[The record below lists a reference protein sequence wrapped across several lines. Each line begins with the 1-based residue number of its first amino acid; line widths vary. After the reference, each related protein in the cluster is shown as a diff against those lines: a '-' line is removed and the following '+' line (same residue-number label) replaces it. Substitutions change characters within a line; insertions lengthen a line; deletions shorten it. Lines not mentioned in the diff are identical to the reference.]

1 MGFDLSSALHTLSVT
16 LWDPPSV
23 FKVLL
28 FLFSGPTAGTDTN
41 LMNILWMLLHSV
53 YFWSC
58 ACTLNALL
66 GLGNLTNCLGGW
78 NLTPECLYHHAVP
91 SPLGNGNDCCKS
103 PQGIHPT
110 LYPNRY
116 WWQLERTT
124 DYDQANCKQYKFQH
138 LAGLWKPTGFS
149 KPY

>member
-1 MGFDLSSALHTLSVT
+1 
-16 LWDPPSV
+16 
-23 FKVLL
+23 
-28 FLFSGPTAGTDTN
+28 
-41 LMNILWMLLHSV
+41 MNILWMLLHSV

-78 NLTPECLYHHAVP
+78 NLTPECLYHHTVP

-138 LAGLWKPTGFS
+138 LAGLWNQQALVSPISNWKLIFWVRLLRLLVLFYLLSMHMWIAVTPVFT
-149 KPY
+149 